1 MNKVSFRRIRQ
12 FRKDETGGMTVEFV
26 LLFPLLLM
34 TFVYFMGYAYA
45 TMRSAMIL
53 DHAQQSARAYS
64 IGYFVDEADLKSHL
78 DTYLWNV
85 SAAKDVSTDKLPAP
99 SATVTDAFGYVTIH
113 IDIPMSR
120 LISVLGYASIFEH
133 FLNKNTQ
140 LEVRAPIEGRP

>member
-1 MNKVSFRRIRQ
+1 MNKESFRRIRQ

-26 LLFPLLLM
+26 LLFPLLLV
-34 TFVYFMGYAYA
+34 TFVYFMGYACA

-85 SAAKDVSTDKLPAP
+85 SAAKDVSTDKSLRPAQPSLTRLAMLPSTLTSPCCGWSLFWDTLA
-99 SATVTDAFGYVTIH
+99 S
-113 IDIPMSR
+113 
-120 LISVLGYASIFEH
+120 LNIS
-133 FLNKNTQ
+133 
-140 LEVRAPIEGRP
+140 